1 MKLPQ
6 HKFVYFTGSRDL
18 EEDKVTLRQITQM
31 ITQDY
36 IVVMKNLDT
45 IYGSLYD
52 LLNQKYENIDG
63 KNFCYIVDDSYSEK
77 VSVHKSFKCIVLM
90 SEYDQHG
97 VSEDDRLKR

>member
-1 MKLPQ
+1 
-6 HKFVYFTGSRDL
+6 
-18 EEDKVTLRQITQM
+18 M

-63 KNFCYIVDDSYSEK
+63 KNFCYIV
-77 VSVHKSFKCIVLM
+77 VVNI
-90 SEYDQHG
+90 
-97 VSEDDRLKR
+97 